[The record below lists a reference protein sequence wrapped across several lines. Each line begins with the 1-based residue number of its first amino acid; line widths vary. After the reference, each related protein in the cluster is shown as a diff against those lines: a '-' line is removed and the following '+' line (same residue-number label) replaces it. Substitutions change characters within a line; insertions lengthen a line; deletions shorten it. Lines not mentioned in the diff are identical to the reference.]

1 MNTTKS
7 ISGIIGKGSIRHN
20 NRDFYAAN
28 VDQARTKNNI
38 IFKKQDIHD
47 AYQELFGKALEEY
60 NAKQKRKDRRIM
72 NYYEHIRTSKQEKLF
87 YEVIFQIGDMKDT
100 SVGTPEGDR
109 AAVILSE
116 FYNKFVEENQHIYV
130 FNAVIHMDEAT
141 PHLHIDF
148 IPVATGN
155 KRGLSTKNS
164 LSKALEQQ
172 GFKSE
177 GKLNTCTKL
186 WIDNEKQRLAECM
199 AEHGIEHEIKGIK
212 RGNLSTEEFKLQQRM
227 EEVAALEEQIIAK
240 TEQLSNLDSEI
251 DNKQSELDKLS
262 VKENKIKD
270 LDKIKTEN
278 VMFSDKI
285 KLKRDDYY
293 TLLNT
298 SKKYYSFKNTNDFLK
313 SQIKV
318 LEKENSELKSTVSEQ
333 KNEIYK
339 LQNIRER
346 MNINLLKREITELKS
361 LVEKLFRFIEIL
373 NLKDMWEQFIRS
385 DKKRNKDIER

>member
-1 MNTTKS
+1 MSTTKS

-28 VDQARTKNNI
+28 VDQSRTKNNI

-148 IPVATGN
+148 IPAATGN

-227 EEVAALEEQIIAK
+227 EEVAALEEQIAAK

-251 DNKQSELDKLS
+251 DNKQSELDRLS

-270 LDKIKTEN
+270 LNKIKTEN

-361 LVEKLFRFIEIL
+361 LIEKLFRFIEIL